1 MYRVLNSLTGEHG
14 LRLVVVAGIVCFL
27 ISIVSIS
34 YFRRARNATGRI
46 YAFWI
51 IVASFGTGWGIWSTH
66 FIAILAYDPGVA
78 VTYNLGFTILSLAAA
93 VLITG
98 SGLAVAASRQ
108 AEWSVPAG
116 GVIVGIGICC
126 VHYLGMAAIE
136 FQGRMAF
143 DPTLVAASVIVGVAF
158 ATAALVAGVR
168 HTGNR
173 VTLSAAPLLLLAIF
187 AMHFIAMGAVTIIPD
202 PTRAVDPRAIS
213 RDLLTM
219 VIGLQTIVLLSVTFT
234 AELLDRTLHTKTGQI
249 KIAFD
254 YMSQGLAM
262 FDASARLIVANDR
275 YLEMYGLSAE
285 YGKPGRPLREIFQ
298 ERIRIDTFQGDP
310 NAYVANVL
318 ARIARRESIDHT
330 VNLSDGRIYEISNRP
345 MADGGWVTTH
355 QDITVQRRQTQER
368 DRLAAQE
375 HRRAAIDAAIAKFR
389 PCIETMLDTV
399 SSHASVM
406 RSAATGMLNA
416 SNKTT
421 ERATGAVETSNQTS
435 RHAAT
440 AASATVEMSSSINE
454 ISRQLSR
461 TNDLVGIAVND
472 AGASNA
478 QVGGLAQAA
487 QKIDDVI
494 KLIQTVAG
502 QTNLLALNATIEASR
517 AGEAGR
523 GFAVVASEVK
533 SLSVQTAKA
542 TEEIA
547 HQITAVQ
554 VATKTA
560 VEAIQRISQRMKEIN
575 AFTASA
581 AATVEQQSATTGEIS
596 RNAAEAARGS
606 QDIVSILE
614 NVAREATETRGSAET
629 VLVASQAVE
638 KAAGDLRTEVEGFLQ
653 KVAV

>member
-1 MYRVLNSLTGEHG
+1 
-14 LRLVVVAGIVCFL
+14 
-27 ISIVSIS
+27 
-34 YFRRARNATGRI
+34 
-46 YAFWI
+46 
-51 IVASFGTGWGIWSTH
+51 
-66 FIAILAYDPGVA
+66 
-78 VTYNLGFTILSLAAA
+78 
-93 VLITG
+93 
-98 SGLAVAASRQ
+98 
-108 AEWSVPAG
+108 
-116 GVIVGIGICC
+116 
-126 VHYLGMAAIE
+126 
-136 FQGRMAF
+136 
-143 DPTLVAASVIVGVAF
+143 
-158 ATAALVAGVR
+158 
-168 HTGNR
+168 
-173 VTLSAAPLLLLAIF
+173 
-187 AMHFIAMGAVTIIPD
+187 
-202 PTRAVDPRAIS
+202 
-213 RDLLTM
+213 
-219 VIGLQTIVLLSVTFT
+219 
-234 AELLDRTLHTKTGQI
+234 
-249 KIAFD
+249 
-254 YMSQGLAM
+254 
-262 FDASARLIVANDR
+262 
-275 YLEMYGLSAE
+275 
-285 YGKPGRPLREIFQ
+285 
-298 ERIRIDTFQGDP
+298 
-310 NAYVANVL
+310 
-318 ARIARRESIDHT
+318 
-330 VNLSDGRIYEISNRP
+330 

-355 QDITVQRRQTQER
+355 QDITVQRRQSQER
-368 DRLAAQE
+368 DRQAAEEQ
-375 HRRAAIDAAIAKFR
+375 RRTAIDGAIAKFR
-389 PCIETMLDTV
+389 PCIEAMLHTV
-399 SSHASVM
+399 NSHASIM
-406 RSAATGMLNA
+406 RSAATAMLAA

-440 AASATVEMSSSINE
+440 AASATVEMSSSINK
-454 ISRQLSR
+454 ISRQLSQ
-461 TNDLVGIAVND
+461 TNNLVGIAVND

-478 QVGGLAQAA
+478 QVGELAQAA

-494 KLIQTVAG
+494 KLIQNVAG

-560 VEAIQRISQRMKEIN
+560 VEAIQAISERMTEIN